1 MKLISN
7 IRDLKIMY
15 ITTSIGVISYEIGSK
30 FNLNNAFSSKDNSSQ
45 IIHANMY
52 IYSFMLSKHGGTAHI
67 QFNNNKFHYF
77 LKLNEILY
85 DNFDDKNKI
94 QNEFNKLIVNYEK
107 SEFVLDV
114 LNLNSIKILI
124 NKGKKNEYYNL
135 LFLAVPFALKI
146 NDKKK
151 LIKDLKSYIEK
162 YTDESNHILSTIT
175 CGLFI
180 NYALNDITISKWI
193 ELISTD
199 LKEVDDSEKYI
210 DFINSYYEDN
220 FRKNEFIEKE
230 IDYIVDNRNVTFVDN
245 YTNKN
250 NKLLSEKP
258 QENVLLIFDI
268 LLRSRENWE
277 KLILFG
283 LTNFNDNISIGL
295 VLGVLYE
302 IVFSTK
308 QVNKNLIKRF
318 SF

>member
-15 ITTSIGVISYEIGSK
+15 ITTSIGIISYEIGSK
-30 FNLNNAFSSKDNSSQ
+30 FNLNYAFNSKDNSSE
-45 IIHANMY
+45 IVHANMY
-52 IYSFMLSKHGGTAHI
+52 IYSFILSKYGGTAHI

-77 LKLNEILY
+77 LKLNEILF
-85 DNFDDKNKI
+85 DNFDNENKI
-94 QNEFNKLIVNYEK
+94 QNEFNKLIANYEK
-107 SEFVLDV
+107 SEFVLDMF
-114 LNLNSIKILI
+114 NLNSIKILT
-124 NKGKKNEYYNL
+124 NKGKKNEYYSL
-135 LFLAVPFALKI
+135 LFLAVPYAIKI
-146 NDKKK
+146 NDKNK
-151 LIKDLKSYIEK
+151 LIKDLKSFIDK
-162 YTDESNHILSTIT
+162 YTDDSIHILSTIT

-180 NYALNDITISKWI
+180 NYALNNIPISKWI
-193 ELISTD
+193 ELISID
-199 LKEVDDSEKYI
+199 LKEINDSEKYI
-210 DFINSYYEDN
+210 DYLNNYYEDN

-230 IDYIVDNRNVTFVDN
+230 MHYIVDVRNESFVQN
-245 YTNKN
+245 YGNKN
-250 NKLLSEKP
+250 NKILSEKP
-258 QENVLLIFDI
+258 SENIILILDT